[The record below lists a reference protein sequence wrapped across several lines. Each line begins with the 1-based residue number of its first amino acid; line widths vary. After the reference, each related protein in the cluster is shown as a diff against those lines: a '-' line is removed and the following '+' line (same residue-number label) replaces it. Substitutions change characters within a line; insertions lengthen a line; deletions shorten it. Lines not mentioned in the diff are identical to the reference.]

1 MTEMALM
8 TGREVAELVLTIEE
22 PMTLEGLRVVKEE
35 VGVATLG
42 VGEVGEEMEI
52 MEEEG
57 WKKAIEKMVKERR
70 EFPKEEFSGFGY

>member
-1 MTEMALM
+1 
-8 TGREVAELVLTIEE
+8 
-22 PMTLEGLRVVKEE
+22 
-35 VGVATLG
+35 
-42 VGEVGEEMEI
+42 